1 MFVES
6 ITNRGT
12 MAATALS
19 LSASEQRHR
28 MIAHNIANLEVPG
41 FKARRVNVAGFQQA
55 LGKAVA
61 QRGKQYDKPLEI
73 RGNDFESTE
82 TGGVLLKPQS
92 KGVDS
97 ILFHDGSVVSL
108 EQEMTEMAKNTMWFE
123 MLSSL
128 HKGQFDGLRKA
139 IRGTAA

>member
-1 MFVES
+1 
-6 ITNRGT
+6 

-28 MIAHNIANLEVPG
+28 IIAHNIANLEVAG
-41 FKARRVNVAGFQQA
+41 FKARRVDVGKFQEA
-55 LGKAVA
+55 LGNAVKE
-61 QRGKQYDKPLEI
+61 RGNQYNENLEI
-73 RGNDFESTE
+73 RGDDFESTPS
-82 TGGVLLKPQS
+82 GGVLLRPMTEGS
-92 KGVDS
+92 DS

-108 EQEMTEMAKNTMWFE
+108 EQEMTEMARNTMWFE

-128 HKGQFDGLRKA
+128 HRGQFDGLRKS